1 MFIPYDVRPIL
12 YDLLSSGLIL
22 AHPVLIRGTIT
33 GIITT
38 LTILGC
44 GKLRIS
50 QDCQYIL
57 LLSVEPFR
65 GL

>member
-12 YDLLSSGLIL
+12 YDLLSSALIL
-22 AHPVLIRGTIT
+22 AHPVLIRGTNT

-38 LTILGC
+38 LTILGW

-50 QDCQYIL
+50 RDCQYIL